1 MDKNSLNRYEEAKK
15 EHFDM
20 YMNQSKTIH
29 TWKIMTLIMSLFFA
43 VSFSLCVYLTTRTS
57 LVPYIVKV
65 DGNGVPKVLGELDKI
80 EYTPTEAEYN
90 YFVREF
96 ISRARAIPRDQVL
109 YNINYRKNSFYLKE
123 ESLSKYNAMIQDMN
137 VTEKLKLN
145 YAVEVNIISCQKIA
159 NTENT
164 FQIRWEEKEYD
175 NTGLLK
181 MEGSKRLSCILVVR
195 KEKIEKLEEIE
206 NNPLG
211 LKIVDFN
218 LTKEN

>member
-1 MDKNSLNRYEEAKK
+1 
-15 EHFDM
+15 
-20 YMNQSKTIH
+20 
-29 TWKIMTLIMSLFFA
+29 MSLFA

-65 DGNGVPKVLGELDKI
+65 DGNGVPKALGELDKI

-109 YNINYRKNSFYLKE
+109 YNINYIEKIHFTWRGVFIY
-123 ESLSKYNAMIQDMN
+123 KYNAMIQDMN

-159 NTENT
+159 STENT
-164 FQIRWEEKEYD
+164 FQIRWEEK
-175 NTGLLK
+175 
-181 MEGSKRLSCILVVR
+181 RIR
-195 KEKIEKLEEIE
+195 
-206 NNPLG
+206 
-211 LKIVDFN
+211 
-218 LTKEN
+218 